1 MLIED
6 SEGNLL
12 AMLAEVGVTPGRLD
26 TDQLR
31 AVVDVFRRFVLIPVE
46 DAAPVDDD
54 GDGALAQS
62 GTFKFRGSREFEADL
77 TRQFVEVA
85 EQDPEMWQLSCT
97 LRWHPTEETDALL
110 SGNVWSFDK
119 SWDQFFAEAMELP
132 GWDWA
137 LKTWRPATLD
147 VVFGMV

>member
-6 SEGNLL
+6 SEGVLL
-12 AMLAEVGVTPGRLD
+12 ALLADAGVSPGRLA
-26 TDQLR
+26 TDQVR
-31 AVVDVFRRFVLIPVE
+31 AVVDVFKGFVLIPVE

-62 GTFKFRGSREFEADL
+62 GTFKFRGPREFEADL
-77 TRQFVEVA
+77 TRQFIEIA

-97 LRWHPTEETDALL
+97 LRWDPSDETDALPG
-110 SGNVWSFDK
+110 GNVWSFDK
-119 SWDQFFAEAMELP
+119 SWDEFFREAMELP

-137 LKTWRPATLD
+137 LKTLRPATFE
-147 VVFGMV
+147 VAFGMV